1 MNIHSNS
8 KRTQN
13 WKHKKA
19 VQRMLRIE
27 KGEEREMGTAYQ
39 GRECGGG
46 EAGGIGGARDGRH
59 GRQDGYGDLG
69 SGTM

>member
-1 MNIHSNS
+1 M
-8 KRTQN
+8 
-13 WKHKKA
+13 
-19 VQRMLRIE
+19 QRMLRIE

-39 GRECGGG
+39 GRQCGGG

-59 GRQDGYGDLG
+59 GRQDGHGDLG